1 MFDRDNDGNV
11 ALILSGSRHDQDAA
25 YGLRICNVDQRE
37 AYASL
42 MFERKWR
49 GVHALSAGLS
59 FNYDYYRFHYR
70 MQADGGMPLSRSVS
84 REAVGGAYAQYTL
97 NLDDKV
103 VAMGGVR
110 YDYSDVYGA
119 MVTPR
124 MHVRYN
130 PSEAVTIHASA
141 GKGYRSPHP
150 LAEYSY
156 LLASSRKIDIAP
168 GLRREAARNFG
179 AGAGWTLYPAG
190 KRLQFSGEYYYTD
203 FSDQLMLNLDRDPH
217 AAYIYSDNGR
227 SYSHS
232 LQIEATFEPLSELSV
247 TAAWRFTDVKADYTG
262 HGLSQ
267 KPLTSR
273 HKGLLTVG
281 WSPNMGLW
289 QLDATWVLNGPGR
302 MPAPYEKAD
311 GTLSWPERYKAFPQ
325 LNAQVTRNFRHWAIY
340 VGGENLTGFRQHN
353 PIIGA
358 SDPWGPDF
366 DATMIYGP
374 LHGAMVY
381 VGFRYNITKYL

>member
-1 MFDRDNDGNV
+1 MKSRIDTRRWEGAFAKNAYMFDRDNDGNV

-70 MQADGGMPLSRSVS
+70 MQADGGLPLSRSVS
-84 REAVGGAYAQYTL
+84 REAVGAYAQYTL

-141 GKGYRSPHP
+141 GTRDTARLIRLPNIPIFSP
-150 LAEYSY
+150 
-156 LLASSRKIDIAP
+156 SSRKIDIAP
-168 GLRREAARNFG
+168 GLRARSSPELRCRRRLDTVSRRGRGSSFQ
-179 AGAGWTLYPAG
+179 ASTITLIFP
-190 KRLQFSGEYYYTD
+190 
-203 FSDQLMLNLDRDPH
+203 
-217 AAYIYSDNGR
+217 
-227 SYSHS
+227 
-232 LQIEATFEPLSELSV
+232 
-247 TAAWRFTDVKADYTG
+247 
-262 HGLSQ
+262 
-267 KPLTSR
+267 TS
-273 HKGLLTVG
+273 
-281 WSPNMGLW
+281 
-289 QLDATWVLNGPGR
+289 
-302 MPAPYEKAD
+302 
-311 GTLSWPERYKAFPQ
+311 
-325 LNAQVTRNFRHWAIY
+325 
-340 VGGENLTGFRQHN
+340 
-353 PIIGA
+353 
-358 SDPWGPDF
+358 
-366 DATMIYGP
+366 
-374 LHGAMVY
+374 
-381 VGFRYNITKYL
+381 